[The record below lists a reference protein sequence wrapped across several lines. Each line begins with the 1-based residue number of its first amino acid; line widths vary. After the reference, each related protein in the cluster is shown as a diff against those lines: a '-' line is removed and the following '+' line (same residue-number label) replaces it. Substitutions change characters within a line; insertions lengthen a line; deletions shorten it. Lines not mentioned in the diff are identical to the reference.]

1 MVEEGD
7 AIAQAE
13 QEQPQVCSNLLPS
26 KEEVQLSPP
35 NPPDKGYAWLIV
47 LGSFLCNAL
56 VDGFCFSFGV
66 MRDHIATS
74 FVGASDSQLSFAG
87 SSLTGAYLLMG
98 PISSALANTFGSR
111 PVVMAGSVLACLSF
125 FIASYLTNFYAF
137 VAIFGVLG
145 GISFGLVYLPAVV
158 TVGFWF
164 ESRRAFATGIAVC
177 GSGIGTAI
185 FSVLIDR
192 TIEHFSWRGTL
203 MILSALVLNCA
214 LAGSFMMP
222 LERYYE
228 ILSLREKRR
237 IAKGKPR
244 VKGNIMKKLIENKK
258 RERNVSQG
266 SLNGWIITTA
276 NRVEPPPPDFDDQP
290 VMSSD
295 ALHRIAETVLRR
307 KTNASRRLAN
317 RSSAALNDSNAAA
330 AAAAA
335 NSAAAATA
343 ATNNSAATA
352 AATPG
357 NAAAMKSSVPQLVR
371 DYSQSQ
377 TSLNNS
383 PSMEQPQR
391 QQQLSVS
398 SEPQSPEHSRFVS
411 GVDLHRCSTG
421 PDDVAGQHQL
431 AVTEEVREAITKS
444 VLREMLRP
452 MNRKDVF
459 HSGSLHQLNEYTR
472 SKMSVAGTREYYR
485 SVTSIPP
492 DAGRPAAPAKSAI
505 KQMLDVSILKS
516 PTFCLLLVSSVLTM
530 LGFLQFYQFIK
541 GYAMKR
547 GIPHNDAT
555 LLVTLIG
562 VANTVGRIVAGWA
575 SDRSWADALWIN
587 NLALIGAGLA
597 TAFIP
602 FCHTLE
608 PMIGCACCY
617 GLFIAAWV
625 SLRTILVVELMGLDR
640 LTNAYGLLLLF
651 QGVGIVVGPPLGS
664 AIDQLD
670 PTPNYSL
677 SFYLA
682 GCFLI
687 LSGLLGVPLRRLSQW
702 EERREELRRSRG
714 RNRQRTATSG
724 SGGGSGVASAIGS
737 RQLPML
743 AIGGD
748 TFEFSAPQTPQMAP
762 ATAAQSVVELP
773 TYQDQFPAAAAAAA
787 GASSTAAAAAASDEQ
802 ETGEAEFESRI

>member
-1 MVEEGD
+1 
-7 AIAQAE
+7 
-13 QEQPQVCSNLLPS
+13 
-26 KEEVQLSPP
+26 
-35 NPPDKGYAWLIV
+35 
-47 LGSFLCNAL
+47 
-56 VDGFCFSFGV
+56 
-66 MRDHIATS
+66 
-74 FVGASDSQLSFAG
+74 
-87 SSLTGAYLLMG
+87 
-98 PISSALANTFGSR
+98 
-111 PVVMAGSVLACLSF
+111 
-125 FIASYLTNFYAF
+125 
-137 VAIFGVLG
+137 
-145 GISFGLVYLPAVV
+145 ISFGLVYLPAVV

-192 TIEHFSWRGTL
+192 TIEHFL
-203 MILSALVLNCA
+203 
-214 LAGSFMMP
+214 LA
-222 LERYYE
+222 RYAYD
-228 ILSLREKRR
+228 
-237 IAKGKPR
+237 P
-244 VKGNIMKKLIENKK
+244 
-258 RERNVSQG
+258 G

-530 LGFLQFYQFIK
+530 LVLPVYQ
-541 GYAMKR
+541 GLRNETRYSAQRRYA
-547 GIPHNDAT
+547 T
-555 LLVTLIG
+555 CY
-562 VANTVGRIVAGWA
+562 ANWRCEHCRTNRCRLG

-587 NLALIGAGLA
+587 NLAMIGAGLA

-602 FCHTLE
+602 FCHTH
-608 PMIGCACCY
+608 
-617 GLFIAAWV
+617 W
-625 SLRTILVVELMGLDR
+625 
-640 LTNAYGLLLLF
+640 
-651 QGVGIVVGPPLGS
+651 
-664 AIDQLD
+664 
-670 PTPNYSL
+670 
-677 SFYLA
+677 
-682 GCFLI
+682 
-687 LSGLLGVPLRRLSQW
+687 SQ
-702 EERREELRRSRG
+702 
-714 RNRQRTATSG
+714 
-724 SGGGSGVASAIGS
+724 
-737 RQLPML
+737 
-743 AIGGD
+743 
-748 TFEFSAPQTPQMAP
+748 
-762 ATAAQSVVELP
+762 
-773 TYQDQFPAAAAAAA
+773 
-787 GASSTAAAAAASDEQ
+787 
-802 ETGEAEFESRI
+802 

>member
-1 MVEEGD
+1 LQTITAQRPSRGLLVLSKSLKTNTHKMVEEGD

-192 TIEHFSWRGTL
+192 Q
-203 MILSALVLNCA
+203 LSTS
-214 LAGSFMMP
+214 LA
-222 LERYYE
+222 RYAYD
-228 ILSLREKRR
+228 
-237 IAKGKPR
+237 P
-244 VKGNIMKKLIENKK
+244 
-258 RERNVSQG
+258 G

-421 PDDVAGQHQL
+421 PDDVAGNTSWL
-431 AVTEEVREAITKS
+431 SRRK
-444 VLREMLRP
+444 EMLRP

-575 SDRSWADALWIN
+575 SDRSWATRC
-587 NLALIGAGLA
+587 G
-597 TAFIP
+597 
-602 FCHTLE
+602 
-608 PMIGCACCY
+608 
-617 GLFIAAWV
+617 
-625 SLRTILVVELMGLDR
+625 
-640 LTNAYGLLLLF
+640 
-651 QGVGIVVGPPLGS
+651 
-664 AIDQLD
+664 
-670 PTPNYSL
+670 
-677 SFYLA
+677 
-682 GCFLI
+682 
-687 LSGLLGVPLRRLSQW
+687 
-702 EERREELRRSRG
+702 
-714 RNRQRTATSG
+714 
-724 SGGGSGVASAIGS
+724 
-737 RQLPML
+737 
-743 AIGGD
+743 
-748 TFEFSAPQTPQMAP
+748 
-762 ATAAQSVVELP
+762 
-773 TYQDQFPAAAAAAA
+773 
-787 GASSTAAAAAASDEQ
+787 
-802 ETGEAEFESRI
+802 